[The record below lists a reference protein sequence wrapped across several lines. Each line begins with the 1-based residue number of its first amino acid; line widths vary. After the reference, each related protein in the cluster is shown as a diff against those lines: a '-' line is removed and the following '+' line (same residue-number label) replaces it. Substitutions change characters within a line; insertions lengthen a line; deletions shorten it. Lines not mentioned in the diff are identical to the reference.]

1 MRRTVAAKPVLAVER
16 ADDERLCFL
25 LVVVVVGFMMMM
37 VNVVVEWSGSI
48 VERVY

>member
-25 LVVVVVGFMMMM
+25 LVVVVGFMMMM